1 MKKPISKPV
10 KALLAVLLLATVAW
24 GATVRWVMK
33 TWAHLTLEQLLF
45 QLGAPM
51 TGTGS
56 DIILQGIVNIGA
68 PLLVCL
74 LLLVWFLRRK
84 WPRWVALL
92 CAAASLACDA
102 AAGIYAWNRLDA
114 GVYLENQSQE
124 STFVQEN
131 YANPQSVELTF
142 PEKKRNL
149 IYIYLESMETTYA
162 DEASGGAF
170 PQNVIPELTRLA
182 EQNECFAGTSGQ
194 LNGGHPMPGT
204 TWTMG
209 GLFAQ
214 TSGLP
219 LQLDFDVNG
228 MNTQQSFFPGI
239 TCLGDILAENGY
251 RQVFLLGSRAEFGGR
266 ELYFTSHG
274 GYEMRDYDY
283 AMAQGLIPQG
293 YYVFWGYEDA
303 RLFENAKNTLTE
315 LAAGDEPFNLTMLTV
330 DTHFEDGYLCDLCP
344 DTFGSN
350 QYANVIACSSKQVA
364 EFVQWVQQQN
374 FYDDTTIVISGDH
387 LTMDTDFCDDVD
399 AAYDRRTYTAY
410 INADAAPADAAQT
423 RTFTTFDNFPTT
435 LAAMGVKID
444 GDRLGLG
451 TNLFSATPT
460 LAEEYGLDTL
470 NTELARKSTFVEG
483 LSGVDATLYDAY
495 QRSVATAINPAGTVN
510 VRAQD
515 TRHGTLVV
523 RDLPDKAVERVTV
536 TLTDMDDENTQTIEA
551 ELQPDRSYTA
561 ALDLTAYDR
570 GQGALR
576 VTVKPQ
582 HGDEYELYTY
592 AGQLLLACETDFAQY
607 LANLRFLQND
617 GYAFFFTVYDEA
629 ARAFTGA
636 MQQRFQA
643 LGFRSYLLRQ
653 EETSFL
659 AVSCGDTLREK
670 MAMGTLTMAGKLPD
684 GSRYRLRSSAR
695 QFGNETCIVIENG
708 SETDYALHK
717 SGFNIVVYD
726 YERSA
731 VVNRASF
738 DTHRTVPT
746 GKVTVVRND
755 SGTYTLRLKELTLD
769 HAGRKR
775 LVARFWD
782 ADHRDAP
789 QEFTLRRLRDG
800 SYRVTAALQGLDT
813 TNCYMEI
820 CAVSQDG
827 REEVIAQ
834 LRGKLDGMAG

>member
-24 GATVRWVMK
+24 VATVRWVMN

-45 QLGAPM
+45 QLCAPM

-56 DIILQGIVNIGA
+56 NIILQGIVNIGV
-68 PLLVCL
+68 PLLVCV

-92 CAAASLACDA
+92 CAAAALACDA
-102 AAGIYAWNRLDA
+102 AAGVYAWNRLDA

-131 YANPQSVELTF
+131 YADPQSAALTF

-170 PQNVIPELTRLA
+170 PQNAIPELTRLA

-209 GLFAQ
+209 ALFAQ

-364 EFVQWVQQQN
+364 EFVQWVQQQD
-374 FYDDTTIVISGDH
+374 FYEDTTIVISGDH

-435 LAAMGVKID
+435 LAAMGVEID

-470 NTELARKSTFVEG
+470 NTELARKSTFVEDM
-483 LSGVDATLYDAY
+483 SGVDATLYDAY
-495 QRSVATAINPAGTVN
+495 ERSVATAVNPAGTVN

-523 RDLPDKAVERVTV
+523 QNLPDKAVERVTV

-607 LANLRFLQND
+607 LANAKILQND
-617 GYAFFFTVYDEA
+617 GYAFFFSMYDEGVHSLTDA
-629 ARAFTGA
+629 ALQNLR
-636 MQQRFQA
+636 A
-643 LGFRSYLLRQ
+643 LGLAADLQ
-653 EETSFL
+653 EEISYAA
-659 AVSCGDTLREK
+659 AV
-670 MAMGTLTMAGKLPD
+670 
-684 GSRYRLRSSAR
+684 
-695 QFGNETCIVIENG
+695 NG
-708 SETDYALHK
+708 SETQEQAVM
-717 SGFNIVVYD
+717 G
-726 YERSA
+726 EA
-731 VVNRASF
+731 VVNGMLPGGKLYEVRSAARNFDMETRIAVGEESRMTDYTMTQTGF
-738 DTHRTVPT
+738 NVAAYDCEQSKIVNRGAYDTHRLVPSAEVAVEPASLGGYTVRAAQVQLDARD
-746 GKVTVVRND
+746 GKKLVVRI
-755 SGTYTLRLKELTLD
+755 
-769 HAGRKR
+769 
-775 LVARFWD
+775 WD
-782 ADHRDAP
+782 AANPGKPRESKMKADGEDAYTATVHP
-789 QEFTLRRLRDG
+789 GGVDMSDCYVGVYAVADG
-800 SYRVTAALQGLDT
+800 GIEECLALERMG
-813 TNCYMEI
+813 
-820 CAVSQDG
+820 S
-827 REEVIAQ
+827 
-834 LRGKLDGMAG
+834 